1 MDIVSEPL
9 EAFMRTTPIF
19 LPSVSHLT
27 AGFLS
32 LFPESSNQAIRES
45 VKMQKIVSF
54 LLFVC
59 LLHGL
64 ALGKEAP
71 IEPPN
76 TQYCTQS
83 WRSTQSTP
91 KLFQCMTNP
100 NTTYSCKTCDTP
112 VPYGGASNCYRYLN
126 QTTLKG
132 ETDDTNVGALLC
144 QEYVKK
150 DDHLE
155 WWNSEANDADGYSLA
170 LGPLIKTPTP
180 NFEALRLGKMQIV
193 IKWGGIGDK
202 EDQMEG
208 LEIGSLGDEKFDGVG
223 GSIKSWADKGK
234 KILRKED
241 DHGKGKCD

>member
-1 MDIVSEPL
+1 
-9 EAFMRTTPIF
+9 
-19 LPSVSHLT
+19 
-27 AGFLS
+27 
-32 LFPESSNQAIRES
+32 
-45 VKMQKIVSF
+45 MQKIVSF

-150 DDHLE
+150 DDHLDCKNAGTGQTYQCDE
-155 WWNSEANDADGYSLA
+155 EILFSIACNECKLTANS
-170 LGPLIKTPTP
+170 
-180 NFEALRLGKMQIV
+180 
-193 IKWGGIGDK
+193 
-202 EDQMEG
+202 
-208 LEIGSLGDEKFDGVG
+208 KF
-223 GSIKSWADKGK
+223 
-234 KILRKED
+234 
-241 DHGKGKCD
+241 

>member
-1 MDIVSEPL
+1 MLPSCQTFTASMDIVSEPL

-132 ETDDTNVGALLC
+132 ETDDTNNGGIQRPTMLTAILLRWAR
-144 QEYVKK
+144 
-150 DDHLE
+150 L
-155 WWNSEANDADGYSLA
+155 
-170 LGPLIKTPTP
+170 
-180 NFEALRLGKMQIV
+180 LRL
-193 IKWGGIGDK
+193 
-202 EDQMEG
+202 
-208 LEIGSLGDEKFDGVG
+208 
-223 GSIKSWADKGK
+223 
-234 KILRKED
+234 
-241 DHGKGKCD
+241 